1 MREPLIFARDKG
13 VHFVKRRELLL
24 GGSALLAPGLWSP
37 VRAEGT
43 VIKFGQSAS
52 LSGGQADYG
61 EDVRD
66 GILAAFNAANKGD
79 GKGPR
84 FELVTLDDGGDKE
97 RCKANVKQ
105 LIDSGVT
112 ALLGLTSGAAAEA
125 CLQLVEDHKVVML
138 GTASGNM
145 GIRQEKLTM
154 AYHVRAG
161 YDDEYKRMISYVKEF
176 NMQRVGYVY
185 LKDTSPAN
193 QAAMNAA
200 LDAVGLKLTASVP
213 LSRNQKDFDAEVK
226 TLLDAKLDCV
236 LFTTNAHPISTM
248 VAGLSAGKYAGFYFS
263 SSFAGQALIKDMSGR
278 GQSIIMSQVVP
289 RPNAV
294 ATGVVKRFND
304 DLAALG
310 GKARVG
316 FTSLEGYIA
325 GRVAVEATRAAA
337 KGGGGRAAFKSALA
351 ELNLDLG
358 GYRVRF
364 TPQSEQGARFVDV
377 VAIDRSGRVI
387 G

>member
-1 MREPLIFARDKG
+1 M
-13 VHFVKRRELLL
+13 KRRELLL
-24 GGSALLAPGLWSP
+24 GGSALVSAGLWIP
-37 VRAEGT
+37 ARAEGA

-52 LSGGQADYG
+52 LSGGQSEYG
-61 EDVRD
+61 QDVRD

-79 GKGPR
+79 KGPR

-125 CLQLVEDHKVVML
+125 CTQLVEDHKIVML

-145 GIRQEKLTM
+145 GIREEKLTM

-200 LDAVGLKLTASVP
+200 LDAVGLKLTVSVP
-213 LSRNQKDFDAEVK
+213 LSRNQKDFAAEVK

-236 LFTTNAHPISTM
+236 LFTTNAHPISAI
-248 VAGLSAGKYAGFYFS
+248 VAGMSAAKYAGFYFS
-263 SSFAGQALIKDMSGR
+263 SSFAGQPLIKDMSGR
-278 GQSIIMSQVVP
+278 GQQIIMSQVVP

-294 ATGVVKRFND
+294 AIGVVKRFQD
-304 DLAALG
+304 DMAALG
-310 GKARVG
+310 GNARVG

-325 GRVAVEATRAAA
+325 GRVAVEAARSRGAAS
-337 KGGGGRAAFKSALA
+337 RAAFKGALA

-364 TPQSEQGARFVDV
+364 SSQSEQGSRFVDV

>member
-1 MREPLIFARDKG
+1 M
-13 VHFVKRRELLL
+13 KRREILF
-24 GGSALLAPGLWSP
+24 GSSALLAPGLWTP
-37 VRAEGT
+37 VGAQAS
-43 VIKFGQSAS
+43 VIRFGQSAS
-52 LSGGQADYG
+52 LTGGQAEYG
-61 EDVRD
+61 QDVRD

-79 GKGPR
+79 KGPR

-112 ALLGLTSGAAAEA
+112 ALVGLTSGAAAEA
-125 CLQLVEDHKVVML
+125 CTQLVEEHKIVML

-145 GIRQEKLTM
+145 GIRDDKLTM

-161 YDDEYKRMISYVKEF
+161 YDDEYKRMLSYVKEF
-176 NMQRVGYVY
+176 NMHRVGYVY

-200 LDAVGLKLTASVP
+200 LDAVGLKLATSIP
-213 LSRNQKDFDAEVK
+213 LSRNQKEFDTEAK

-236 LFTTNAHPISTM
+236 LFTTNAHPVSAI
-248 VAGLSAGKYAGFYFS
+248 VAGMSAAKYNGFYFS
-263 SSFAGQALIKDMSGR
+263 SSFAGQPLIKDMAGR
-278 GQSIIMSQVVP
+278 GRSIIMSQVVP

-294 ATGVVKRFND
+294 ATGVVKRYHD

-310 GKARVG
+310 GTARLG

-325 GRVAVEATRAAA
+325 GRVAVEAARL
-337 KGGGGRAAFKSALA
+337 KGGGGGRAAFMSALS
-351 ELNLDLG
+351 ELNVDLG

-364 TPQSEQGARFVDV
+364 TPQSEQGSRFVDV